1 MAICGIAVNSG
12 SRPVDQPT
20 MDAMLSALAIEST
33 WFRQQTAEPE
43 VGFGTVTPQ
52 ESGRIWKSEQMIV
65 ACDAD
70 VSNQEELRGSLRTS
84 TNDSSLPGILGQL
97 YLERGPDFLRL
108 LRGVFSIAIWDRRSK
123 SVFLAVDRFGVKPLS
138 YSVSSSE
145 IIFASHARGV
155 LASHRVAKEVDP
167 QSIVAYLNYTA
178 VPAPLSAYKGI
189 QKLPPASCLLWQDGT
204 VRLTR
209 YWDLEYTEDKRSSE
223 KVLARE
229 LLERMEQAVY
239 QNSYDM
245 PTSDLGCFLSGGTD
259 SSSVV
264 GLLTQIK
271 KSPINTFSIGFTEDR
286 FNELAYAHIANKHFG
301 SVHAESRVG
310 PDDAFR
316 ILPKIVDLFDE
327 PYANSSVIPTY
338 YCQMLAVEKGR
349 KVMLAG
355 DGGDELFGGNE
366 HYRTDGI
373 YQFYQ
378 RIPRALRAGLIDPL
392 VSLIPATAPG
402 VGKVRR
408 YVQSSNTSNP
418 DRYSRWM
425 MLQYFPPENIL
436 GAGMPFRNGHGDL
449 LAIARA
455 HYRSAKADSELN
467 RLMYLDVKMV
477 LGDCDLP
484 KVVRASELAGVTVR
498 FPFLDHPL
506 AEFSGRIPSALKLKW
521 LEKRYLFKKATQNL
535 LPKAILQKK
544 KHGFGLPMSTWL
556 KTDPKIR
563 GLAEDV
569 LRDPRSCQRG
579 YVRQDFIQ
587 YLFSSMDR
595 DNTSFYG
602 DVLYSFLMLELWYR
616 KHVESHL

>member
-1 MAICGIAVNSG
+1 MAICGIAVNSE
-12 SRPVDQPT
+12 SRPVDRPII
-20 MDAMLSALAIEST
+20 DAMVSALAVEST
-33 WFRQQTAEPE
+33 WFREEAAEPE
-43 VGFGTVTPQ
+43 VGFGTTTPR
-52 ESGRIWKSEQMIV
+52 ESGRIWKSEQLIV

-70 VSNQEELRGSLRTS
+70 VSNQEELRGSLKTS
-84 TNDSSLPGILGQL
+84 TNDNSLACILGQL

-108 LRGVFSIAIWDRRSK
+108 IRGVFSVAIWDRRSK
-123 SVFLAVDRFGVKPLS
+123 SILLAVDRFGVKPLS
-138 YSVSSSE
+138 YSVSPSE

-167 QSIVAYLNYTA
+167 QTIVAYLNYTA

-189 QKLPPASCLLWQDGT
+189 QKLPPATCLIWQDGA
-204 VRLTR
+204 VRLTQ
-209 YWDLEYTEDKRSSE
+209 YWELDYTEDKKSSE
-223 KVLARE
+223 KILARE

-239 QNSYDM
+239 QNSYDA
-245 PTSDLGCFLSGGTD
+245 PVSELGCFLSGGTD

-271 KSPINTFSIGFTEDR
+271 KTSINTFSIGFTEDR
-286 FNELAYAHIANKHFG
+286 FNELAYAHIAKKHFD
-301 SVHAESRVG
+301 SVHAESKVG

-378 RIPRALRAGLIDPL
+378 RIPRALRMGLIDPL

-408 YVQSSNTSNP
+408 YVQSSNTPNP

-425 MLQYFPPENIL
+425 MLQYFPPEKIL
-436 GAGMPFRNGHGDL
+436 GADMPFRNGHGDL
-449 LAIARA
+449 LAIARS
-455 HYRSAKADSELN
+455 HYQSAKAESELN

-484 KVVRASELAGVTVR
+484 KVVRASELPELQCD
-498 FPFLDHPL
+498 FPFSTTLSRSSR
-506 AEFSGRIPSALKLKW
+506 AGF
-521 LEKRYLFKKATQNL
+521 Q
-535 LPKAILQKK
+535 AI
-544 KHGFGLPMSTWL
+544 
-556 KTDPKIR
+556 
-563 GLAEDV
+563 
-569 LRDPRSCQRG
+569 
-579 YVRQDFIQ
+579 
-587 YLFSSMDR
+587 
-595 DNTSFYG
+595 
-602 DVLYSFLMLELWYR
+602 
-616 KHVESHL
+616 

>member
-1 MAICGIAVNSG
+1 MAICGIAASAS

-20 MDAMLSALAIEST
+20 IDGMVSSLAIESS
-33 WFRQQTAEPE
+33 WSRQLAAEPE
-43 VGFGTVTPQ
+43 AGFGIVTPHGAG
-52 ESGRIWKSEQMIV
+52 SIWNSEQVIV
-65 ACDAD
+65 VCEAD
-70 VSNQEELRGSLRTS
+70 VSNQDELRAALGSTAKDIDL
-84 TNDSSLPGILGQL
+84 GYVLGQL
-97 YLERGPDFLRL
+97 YLERGSSFLSL

-123 SVFLAVDRFGVKPLS
+123 SLLLAVDRFGVKPIS
-138 YSVSSSE
+138 YSTNSSE
-145 IIFASHARGV
+145 LVFASHARGI
-155 LASHRVAKEVDP
+155 LASRRVTQEVDP
-167 QSIVAYLNYTA
+167 RAIVAYLNYTA
-178 VPAPLSAYKGI
+178 VPAPLSVYKGI
-189 QKLPPASCLLWQDGT
+189 QKLPPASFLIWQAGAVQT
-204 VRLTR
+204 KS
-209 YWDLEYTEDKRSSE
+209 YWDLEYREDEKFSE
-223 KVLARE
+223 NDLARE
-229 LLERMEQAVY
+229 LLERMEEAVY
-239 QNSYDM
+239 QNSYDL
-245 PTSDLGCFLSGGTD
+245 PASELGCFLSGGTD

-271 KSPINTFSIGFTEDR
+271 KTPINTFSIGFTEDR
-286 FNELAYAHIANKHFG
+286 FNELKYAHIATEHFG
-301 SVHAESRVG
+301 CVHAESRVG

-338 YCQMLAVEKGR
+338 YCQMLAVERGR

-373 YQFYQ
+373 YQLYQ
-378 RIPRALRAGLIDPL
+378 RIPQALRRGLIDPL
-392 VSLIPATAPG
+392 VSFIPETTPG
-402 VGKVRR
+402 LGKVRR
-408 YVQSSNTSNP
+408 YVQSSNTPNP

-425 MLQYFPPENIL
+425 MLQYFPPGKIL
-436 GAGMPFRNGHGDL
+436 GEDMPFSNGHGDL

-455 HYRSAKADSELN
+455 HYQSAKAKSELN

-484 KVVRASELAGVTVR
+484 KVVRASELAGITVR

-506 AEFSGRIPSALKLKW
+506 AEFSGRIPSELKLKW

-544 KHGFGLPMSTWL
+544 KHGFGLPMSMWL

-569 LRDPRSCQRG
+569 LHDPRSCQRG
-579 YVRQDFIQ
+579 YVRRDFIQ
-587 YLFSSMDR
+587 YLFSSMDQ

-616 KHVESHL
+616 KHVETRV